1 MLLATQQQ
9 TSGVRSMVGQCNCE
23 EDTVQS
29 SHMVLSLDAE
39 NGMMRKGEDENGSR
53 DMKQKAV
60 PCPA

>member
-1 MLLATQQQ
+1 
-9 TSGVRSMVGQCNCE
+9 
-23 EDTVQS
+23 
-29 SHMVLSLDAE
+29 MVLSLDAE